1 MIGNTTPM
9 SSHSMV
15 AFITATGALCIW
27 IGAYAFSNWIL
38 FILSQKCKTMWPKI
52 DRMRSQEIN
61 SALIRMLSHARCK
74 GATPNLQ
81 IGLFELTKYS
91 ARWKGLFG
99 ADKKSYVWFWKT
111 STDDSGRYACVHRK
125 TRCVPLSVAIIRA
138 QCACCKLCL
147 CCCACACAAAL
158 WLDYPMIIPSI
169 LRSGNLP
176 CQKRKYMFQL
186 IPVMMQQSLSSVNN
200 LFSFVTIIKQCY
212 NMKYRI

>member
-91 ARWKGLFG
+91 ARWKSLFG
-99 ADKKSYVWFWKT
+99 AGKKSYVWFWKT

-147 CCCACACAAAL
+147 CCCAVLLCL
-158 WLDYPMIIPSI
+158 L
-169 LRSGNLP
+169 
-176 CQKRKYMFQL
+176 
-186 IPVMMQQSLSSVNN
+186 
-200 LFSFVTIIKQCY
+200 
-212 NMKYRI
+212 